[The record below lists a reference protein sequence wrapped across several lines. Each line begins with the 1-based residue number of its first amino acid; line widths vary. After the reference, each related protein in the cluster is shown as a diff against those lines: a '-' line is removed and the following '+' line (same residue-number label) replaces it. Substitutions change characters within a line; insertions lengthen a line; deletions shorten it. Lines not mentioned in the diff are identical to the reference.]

1 MSICLLQSGTAAAC
15 IRLSKNYTVSTTTP
29 GAMAEAVPL
38 NAPIVVAFDSVD
50 PRVGTM
56 TDGYSVPVGKLRE
69 VDNDFT
75 QTLRAIELGTWEN
88 KRTAF
93 IADVPLLPN
102 TQYSVDVGDDMELP
116 TEQQFPHVSWT
127 FTTAAEPRA
136 PLRLDV
142 NLSVTF
148 EAGTDPHYVCE
159 NTPSLCGPPNCQEMG
174 TDQVTKARLQL
185 PPALDGFSDQYLSG
199 YVEVTPEVANPDPT
213 TTGRFQ
219 VTDLIAG
226 QAAELLVTLP
236 GSATGQVYTPCFTYH
251 VSDARGD
258 EATALLCAET
268 PSPPQDA
275 AGSTDKA
282 SPAPEHTSRS
292 CSVSSSAIGDSNGTT
307 LLGFALLSLTGLRR
321 RKRREPMAELRGR
334 GPNPGTLFGVSSRR

>member
-1 MSICLLQSGTAAAC
+1 MNKAFGVSLVSICLLQSGTAAAC

-38 NAPIVVAFDSVD
+38 NAPIVVAFESVD
-50 PRVGTM
+50 PQVGAVM
-56 TDGYSVPVGKLRE
+56 DGYSVPAAKLRE

-93 IADVPLLPN
+93 VADVPLLPN
-102 TQYSVDVGDDMELP
+102 TQYSVDVGEDAVP

-136 PLRLDV
+136 PLRLDG

-174 TDQVTKARLQL
+174 TDRVTKARLQL
-185 PPALDGFSDQYLSG
+185 PPAVDGFSDEYLSG
-199 YVEVTPEVANPDPT
+199 YVEVLPKGANPTPAV
-213 TTGRFQ
+213 TGTFQ
-219 VTDLIAG
+219 VTDLMAG

-236 GSATGQVYTPCFTYH
+236 GSATGQVYTPCFTYR

-258 EATALLCAET
+258 EATALLCADPPT
-268 PSPPQDA
+268 PPRDA
-275 AGSTDKA
+275 DASTDTA

-292 CSVSSSAIGDSNGTT
+292 CSVSSSATGDSNRTT
-307 LLGFALLSLTGLRR
+307 LLGFAWLALTGLRR
-321 RKRREPMAELRGR
+321 RKRRELMAELR
-334 GPNPGTLFGVSSRR
+334 RR